1 MNMSSFF
8 IDRPIFASV
17 IALFITLLGA
27 FAYPAL
33 PLAQYPEI
41 APPSVAVTA
50 AFPGASAETMAETIA
65 APIEQE
71 INGVEGMLYM
81 RSNSSQGL
89 TAITVTF
96 QPGTDIDTAQVLVQ
110 NRVAL
115 AEPRLPDQVRQ
126 IGVTVNKQSTDFL
139 MVAAMTSTDPSRRH
153 RLCRQLRQFDHPRPA
168 AAACPASAPCRCSA
182 AAITRCGSGSIRMR
196 PPRAT

>member
-1 MNMSSFF
+1 MNISGFF

-17 IALFITLLGA
+17 IAVFITLMGA

-41 APPSVAVTA
+41 APPSVAVVA
-50 AFPGASAETMAETIA
+50 AFPGASAETMAETIS

-81 RSNSSQGL
+81 RSNSSQGF
-89 TAITVTF
+89 TSITVTF
-96 QPGTDIDTAQVLVQ
+96 QPGTDVDEAQVLVQ
-110 NRVAL
+110 NRVRL

-126 IGVTVNKQSTDFL
+126 IGVTVTKQQTNFL
-139 MVAAMTSTDPSRRH
+139 MVAAMTKTDPAIDIDYVGNYANSRVRD
-153 RLCRQLRQFDHPRPA
+153 RLLRLPGVGAVQVFGGGDYSMRVWFGRGR
-168 AAACPASAPCRCSA
+168 AS
-182 AAITRCGSGSIRMR
+182 G
-196 PPRAT
+196 